1 MRILKDTSRLS
12 RTVVVES
19 GRIPY
24 NHRKQV
30 LNLAA
35 WNVRTTND
43 SADSCRPERATAII
57 SRELAT
63 ANIDICALSEV
74 RREGTGNIVERDHT
88 IHWSGGNKKEA
99 GVGFAVSNRLSNV
112 TLDLKPV
119 SERIMVLRLHLK
131 SGEFLKLVSV
141 YGPTMQRSDEEK
153 EHFYESLNAV
163 VNTDKQDRIIVLG
176 DLNARVGSDW
186 ELWPYVLCKHGIGKM
201 NSNGLML
208 LEFCTQ
214 NHLTVMGS
222 FFQLRAQLK
231 STWQH
236 PRSKH
241 WHQLDHVIA
250 NKSAKL
256 AINVVKANIEAD
268 CFTDHRL
275 IVCKCSFSLK
285 RKRKGEKPTV
295 KPKIAMTPEKIDY
308 LQCYLTD
315 KLSVCP
321 YTWESFKTTLK
332 DATNNT

>member
-1 MRILKDTSRLS
+1 M
-12 RTVVVES
+12 VVES
-19 GRIPY
+19 GRIAY

-30 LNLAA
+30 FNLAA

-43 SADSCRPERATAII
+43 SVDSCRSERATAII
-57 SRELAT
+57 LREHAT
-63 ANIDICALSEV
+63 ANIDISALSEV

-119 SERIMVLRLHLK
+119 SERVMVLRLQLK
-131 SGEFLKLVSV
+131 SGEFLKLMSV
-141 YGPTMQRSDEEK
+141 YGPTIQRSDQEK

-186 ELWPYVLCKHGIGKM
+186 ELWHVLGKHGIDKI

-222 FFQLRAQLK
+222 FFQLRAKLK

-256 AINVVKANIEAD
+256 AINVVKANIKAD
-268 CFTDHRL
+268 
-275 IVCKCSFSLK
+275 
-285 RKRKGEKPTV
+285 
-295 KPKIAMTPEKIDY
+295 
-308 LQCYLTD
+308 
-315 KLSVCP
+315 
-321 YTWESFKTTLK
+321 
-332 DATNNT
+332 